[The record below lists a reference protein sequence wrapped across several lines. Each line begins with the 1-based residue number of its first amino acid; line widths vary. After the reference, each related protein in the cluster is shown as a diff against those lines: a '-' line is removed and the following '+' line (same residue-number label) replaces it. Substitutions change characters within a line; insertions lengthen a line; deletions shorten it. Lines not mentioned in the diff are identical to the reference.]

1 MIRRIHNSHSGA
13 VPMKKREN
21 PVVSPRKRP
30 RQARSEQLV
39 AAILEAAVRVLEREG
54 AARFTTARVAEM
66 AGVSVG
72 SLYQYFPN
80 KQAILFRLQSDEWA
94 QTGGQLHALLAD
106 TTRPPLER
114 LRLAVRFFFRSEC
127 EEAALRGALA
137 DAAPL
142 YRDAPEAAA
151 HRRAGQRQLTAFM
164 AEALPGVDLR
174 RRRQAAD
181 AVATV
186 LAATGKTL
194 SEQAR
199 SRASVDALAK
209 SVGEMLCGYLERVAA
224 GRA

>member
-1 MIRRIHNSHSGA
+1 MR
-13 VPMKKREN
+13 KREN

-80 KQAILFRLQSDEWA
+80 KQAILFRLQSDEWEH
-94 QTGGQLHALLAD
+94 TGGQLHELLAD

-114 LRLAVRFFFRSEC
+114 LRLAVRVFFRSEC

-164 AEALPGVDLR
+164 AEVLPAADPR
-174 RRRQAAD
+174 TRRQAAD

-186 LAATGKTL
+186 LTATGKSM

-199 SRASVDALAK
+199 SRASVDLLAK
-209 SVGEMLCGYLERVAA
+209 SVGEMLCSYLERVAVGGA
-224 GRA
+224 

>member
-1 MIRRIHNSHSGA
+1 
-13 VPMKKREN
+13 MKKREN

-30 RQARSEQLV
+30 RQSRSEHLV

-54 AARFTTARVAEM
+54 AARFTTARVAEA

-80 KQAILFRLQSDEWA
+80 KQAILFRLQADEWA
-94 QTGGQLHALLAD
+94 QTGGQLHEMLAD
-106 TTRPPLER
+106 AARPPPER
-114 LRLAVRFFFRSEC
+114 LRRAVLAFFRSEC

-151 HRRAGQRQLTAFM
+151 HRRAGQKQLAAFM
-164 AEALPGVDLR
+164 AEALLGVDPR
-174 RRRQAAD
+174 KRRQAAD

-186 LAATGKTL
+186 LTATGKTV

-209 SVGEMLCGYLERVAA
+209 AVGEMLCGYLERVAKGQA
-224 GRA
+224 

>member
-1 MIRRIHNSHSGA
+1 
-13 VPMKKREN
+13 MKKREN

-30 RQARSEQLV
+30 RQSRSEHLV

-54 AARFTTARVAEM
+54 AARFTTARVAEA

-80 KQAILFRLQSDEWA
+80 KQAILFRLQADEWA
-94 QTGGQLHALLAD
+94 QTGGQLHEMLAD
-106 TTRPPLER
+106 AARPPPER
-114 LRLAVRFFFRSEC
+114 LRRAVLAFFRSEC

-151 HRRAGQRQLTAFM
+151 HRRAGQKQLAAFM
-164 AEALPGVDLR
+164 AEALLGVDPR
-174 RRRQAAD
+174 KRRQAAD

-186 LAATGKTL
+186 LTATGKTV

-199 SRASVDALAK
+199 SRASVDVLAK
-209 SVGEMLCGYLERVAA
+209 AVGEMLCGYLERVAKGQA
-224 GRA
+224 